1 MCIKK
6 IIASFTAAV
15 CLCTCLAASV
25 SAEPI
30 NGRAL
35 VSGVS
40 PLYDVA
46 EVAYSRLNI
55 VGTKAECQSEAK
67 GKDVVKIVVE
77 QTLQKYSG
85 WFWAWDD
92 VSGAA
97 WTKTVNDSS
106 ISLSNT
112 KSGLSSGT
120 YRVKS
125 VFTLTDIS
133 GKTETVT
140 VYSGEKKIG

>member
-6 IIASFTAAV
+6 IIASFTVAA
-15 CLCTCLAASV
+15 CLCTCLAANV

-30 NGRAL
+30 AQRAL
-35 VSGVS
+35 VLGIS

-46 EVAYSRLNI
+46 ENAYSRLNI
-55 VGTKAECQSEAK
+55 VGTKAECQSETK
-67 GKDVVKIVVE
+67 GKDVVKIAVE

-125 VFTLTDIS
+125 VFTLTDSS